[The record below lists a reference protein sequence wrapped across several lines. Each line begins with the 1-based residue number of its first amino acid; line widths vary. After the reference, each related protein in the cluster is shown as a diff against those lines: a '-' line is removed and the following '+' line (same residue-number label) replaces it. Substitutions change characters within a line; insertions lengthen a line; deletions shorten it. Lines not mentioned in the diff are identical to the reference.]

1 MSKPWGGVGAWALE
15 AERAEAE
22 ERERADST
30 AYEPFSG
37 GPTLL
42 AGQPVQSFPS
52 LKEAVTKPKKK
63 KGVSIPLSEF
73 NTGNY
78 VGPGGARRESSSES
92 KGLTPD
98 EMIRLPT
105 GPRERTAEELE
116 HSRLGGGFRSYGYGV
131 GGGSSR
137 RRSEFGMD
145 DEPRR
150 GASIPRGTDSDLPS
164 RADEADNWATAKKFT
179 PAMDSGRQ
187 ERYGSLG
194 SGGSS
199 KADDADNWSLGK
211 KSTAPPHSR
220 NTSFGS
226 GFRDI
231 SVPGADSD
239 RWVRGGTGSF
249 SSNGERERP
258 RLILDP
264 PKRDSGYQ
272 PESARSRPNPFGTA
286 RPREEVLAE
295 KGMDWRKMETE
306 IEVKKNA
313 RPTSSHSSRPSS
325 AQSSRPGSPIS
336 QISGEGGGGKP
347 RPKVNPFGDA
357 KPREVLLEEKG
368 MDWRKIDLELEHRR
382 VERSVTDDEKML
394 EEEIDHLKKEL
405 AKETENK
412 VDSDSAHISTEQTR
426 GLHELIRQKEKEL
439 DQLARVLDDKV
450 RFGQKAASIDARP
463 GSGSGRTAFSADR
476 PPPSQSGIPE
486 DSKNIEFM
494 ERPGSRGRSDSWSRP
509 MDDRR
514 AFQRSR
520 DSGFLGSRNV
530 DRSKSRERW

>member
-1 MSKPWGGVGAWALE
+1 MSKPWGVVGAWALE

-22 ERERADST
+22 ERERADGASGSL
-30 AYEPFSG
+30 SG
-37 GPTLL
+37 GSTLL
-42 AGQPVQSFPS
+42 AGQPSQSFPS

-63 KGVSIPLSEF
+63 KGVSLTLSEF
-73 NTGNY
+73 TTGNY
-78 VGPGGARRESSSES
+78 VGPGGARREPSFES
-92 KGLTPD
+92 KGLTHD

-116 HSRLGGGFRSYGYGV
+116 HSRLGGGFRSYGYGGS
-131 GGGSSR
+131 GGGVPPR

-150 GASIPRGTDSDLPS
+150 GASISRATDPDLPS
-164 RADEADNWATAKKFT
+164 RADEVDNWATSKKFT
-179 PAMDSGRQ
+179 PSMDSGRQ
-187 ERYGSLG
+187 ERYGSLA

-199 KADDADNWSLGK
+199 KADDVDNWSLGK
-211 KSTAPPHSR
+211 KSSAPPPSR
-220 NTSFGS
+220 NSGFGS
-226 GFRDI
+226 GFRD
-231 SVPGADSD
+231 SPVPGADSD
-239 RWVRGGTGSF
+239 RWVRGGKGSF

-264 PKRDSGYQ
+264 PKRDSGSQ
-272 PESARSRPNPFGTA
+272 SESVRSRPSPFGAA

-306 IEVKKNA
+306 IEDKKSA

-336 QISGEGGGGKP
+336 QISGEGGAAKS

-368 MDWRKIDLELEHRR
+368 MDWRKIDLELEHRS
-382 VERSVTDDEKML
+382 VERPLTDEEKML
-394 EEEIDHLKKEL
+394 KEEIDHLKKQL
-405 AKETENK
+405 AYETDNK
-412 VDSDSAHISTEQTR
+412 VNSDSAPISTEQVR
-426 GLHELIRQKEKEL
+426 SLHELIREKEKEL
-439 DQLARVLDDKV
+439 DQLVSLLDDKV
-450 RFGQKAASIDARP
+450 RFGQKASTDGRP

-476 PPPSQSGIPE
+476 APSQSTISD
-486 DSKNIEFM
+486 DSRNIEFM
-494 ERPGSRGRSDSWSRP
+494 DRPRSRGRSDSWSRP

-514 AFQRSR
+514 GFSRSR
-520 DSGFLGSRNV
+520 DSGFLASRNV
-530 DRSKSRERW
+530 DRPISRERW